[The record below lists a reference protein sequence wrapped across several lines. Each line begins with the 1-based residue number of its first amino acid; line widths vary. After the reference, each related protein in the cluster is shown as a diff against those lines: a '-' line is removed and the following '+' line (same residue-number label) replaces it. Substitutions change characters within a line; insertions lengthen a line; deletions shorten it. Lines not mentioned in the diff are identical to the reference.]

1 MHYRLKNQTN
11 LYNMTMKH
19 FRIFLV
25 TAFLLAGVCVRSEV
39 IVPEQT
45 PAADSAAPASA
56 AAEAA
61 KDAVNPPAQAE
72 SAQTE
77 DKKTVHPAKN
87 DKPAMVL
94 RDADGQP
101 LPDINGKLTLEDC
114 IQIALANSP
123 QAVSAQL
130 NLQNAHV
137 NLNLAKSEFLP
148 TVTAGASQGYNNG
161 KTDGSSRTDHGSSDV
176 YAQAQLSI
184 SGITDIARNVKTQ
197 QLSLEQAEL
206 NLDSVKNDII
216 RTVKKNYYALI
227 SAVRAVAIRTQSRDL
242 YKDQYERASEYF
254 RLGLRPKV
262 DVTTAEV
269 NLNNEELS
277 LIRAKNLVKT
287 ASAELANSMG
297 VTTPKTLDIEEIF
310 SFEKFEMPFDEA
322 VKTAYANRPDVLS
335 AQTDVRISQI
345 KLNQAKAG
353 FFPTFSFSAGF
364 SKYGDDFSLDNEETK
379 LMAAV
384 EIPIFNAFKTYNGVK
399 QAKISLEN
407 TLNSNRSLLNNV
419 FLEVQSAYIKM
430 HESAESIPIAELN
443 VEKAKENLDLSRG
456 RYNEGIGDIIELK
469 DAEVAY
475 TDAELSLLTARYD
488 YASAVADLKQAM
500 GTN

>member
-1 MHYRLKNQTN
+1 MLMGN
-11 LYNMTMKH
+11 
-19 FRIFLV
+19 FRILFI
-25 TAFLLAGVCVRSEV
+25 AFFFFACTHVQGEV
-39 IVPEQT
+39 ISPAQPET
-45 PAADSAAPASA
+45 PGTDSSAAVASA
-56 AAEAA
+56 PDQPADQAQKAENT
-61 KDAVNPPAQAE
+61 DE
-72 SAQTE
+72 SPNQ
-77 DKKTVHPAKN
+77 PIQQPSKN
-87 DKPAMVL
+87 EKPAMVP
-94 RDADGQP
+94 RGADGKP
-101 LPDINGKLTLEDC
+101 LPDINGLLTLEDC

-148 TVTAGASQGYNNG
+148 TVTAGASQGYTNG
-161 KTDGSSRTDHGSSDV
+161 KMDGSSRTDHGSSDV

-184 SGITDIARNVKTQ
+184 SGITDIARNIKTQ
-197 QLSLEQAEL
+197 QLALEQAQL

-216 RTVKKNYYALI
+216 RTVKKNYYSLL
-227 SAVRAVAIRTQSRDL
+227 SAVRAVKIRTQSRDL

-287 ASAELANSMG
+287 ASAQLANTLG
-297 VTTPKTLDIEEIF
+297 VTTPKTLDIEDII
-310 SFEKFEMPFDEA
+310 SFEKFEMPFNQA
-322 VKTAYANRPDVLS
+322 VQTAYANRPDVLS
-335 AQTDVRISQI
+335 AQADVRISHI

-353 FFPTFSFSAGF
+353 FFPTFSFSAGY
-364 SKYGDDFSLDNEETK
+364 SKYGDDFSLDNEEAK
-379 LMAAV
+379 LMASV
-384 EIPIFNAFKTYNGVK
+384 EIPLFNAFKTYNGVK

-407 TLNSNRSLLNNV
+407 TLNTNRSLLNNV

-430 HESAESIPIAELN
+430 QEAAESIPIAELN

>member
-1 MHYRLKNQTN
+1 
-11 LYNMTMKH
+11 MTMKH
-19 FRIFLV
+19 FYIFLLCAV
-25 TAFLLAGVCVRSEV
+25 LLPGVNARGEV
-39 IVPEQT
+39 IAPPADASAGKTASAQ
-45 PAADSAAPASA
+45 PAAASAADEAAQDAVLPPAESPSA
-56 AAEAA
+56 AAEQ
-61 KDAVNPPAQAE
+61 KE
-72 SAQTE
+72 S
-77 DKKTVHPAKN
+77 VHPEKN
-87 DKPAMVL
+87 DNPAMVL
-94 RDADGQP
+94 RDADGKP

-123 QAVSAQL
+123 QAVAAQL
-130 NLQNAHV
+130 NLQTAHV
-137 NLNLAKSEFLP
+137 NLNLSKAEFLP
-148 TVTAGASQGYNNG
+148 TLTAGASQSYSNS
-161 KTDGSSRTDHGSSDV
+161 KMDGSSRTDHGSSDV

-184 SGITDIARNVKTQ
+184 SGVTDKVRNVKIQ
-197 QLSLEQAEL
+197 QGAVEQAEL

-216 RTVKKNYYALI
+216 RTVKKNYYALL
-227 SAVRAVAIRTQSRDL
+227 SAVRAVGIRTQSRDL
-242 YKDQYERASEYF
+242 YNDQYERAAEYF

-287 ASAELANSMG
+287 ASAQLANTLG
-297 VTTPKTLDIEEIF
+297 VTTPKTLDIEDIAT
-310 SFEKFEMPFDEA
+310 FEKFEMPFDQA

-345 KLNQAKAG
+345 KLNQAKADY
-353 FFPTFSFSAGF
+353 FPTFSFSAGY

-379 LMAAV
+379 LLASI
-384 EIPIFNAFKTYNGVK
+384 EIPIFNAFKTYNGVQ

-419 FLEVQSAYIKM
+419 FLEVQSAYINM
-430 HESAESIPIAELN
+430 QEASESIPIAELN

>member
-1 MHYRLKNQTN
+1 MH
-11 LYNMTMKH
+11 MKH
-19 FRIFLV
+19 FKL
-25 TAFLLAGVCVRSEV
+25 FLLAALLFTGASARGEV
-39 IVPEQT
+39 VGSSVPG
-45 PAADSAAPASA
+45 AAAPAPATA
-56 AAEAA
+56 ADQAAQDAVIPPAGSEAA
-61 KDAVNPPAQAE
+61 SEPQA
-72 SAQTE
+72 A
-77 DKKTVHPAKN
+77 VHPEKN

-94 RDADGQP
+94 RDAEGKP
-101 LPDINGKLTLEDC
+101 LPDINGLLTLDDC

-123 QAVSAQL
+123 QAVAAQL
-130 NLQNAHV
+130 NLQTAHV
-137 NLNLAKSEFLP
+137 NLNLSKADFLP
-148 TVTAGASQGYNNG
+148 TVTAGASQSYSNS
-161 KTDGSSRTDHGSSDV
+161 KMDGSSRTDHGSSDV

-184 SGITDIARNVKTQ
+184 SGVTDKVRNVKIQ
-197 QLSLEQAEL
+197 QGAVEQAEL

-216 RTVKKNYYALI
+216 RTVKKNYYALL
-227 SAVRAVAIRTQSRDL
+227 SAVRAVGIRTQSRDL
-242 YKDQYERASEYF
+242 YKDQYERAAEYF

-287 ASAELANSMG
+287 ASAQLANTMG
-297 VTTPKTLDIEEIF
+297 VTTPKTLEIEDIA
-310 SFEKFEMPFDEA
+310 SFEKFDMPFDQA

-345 KLNQAKAG
+345 KLNQAKANY
-353 FFPTFSFSAGF
+353 FPTFSFSAGY

-379 LMAAV
+379 LLASI

-419 FLEVQSAYIKM
+419 FLEVQSAYINM
-430 HESAESIPIAELN
+430 QEASESIPIAELN
-443 VEKAKENLDLSRG
+443 VEKAKENLDLARG

>member
-1 MHYRLKNQTN
+1 
-11 LYNMTMKH
+11 MKH
-19 FRIFLV
+19 FKLFLSTV
-25 TAFLLAGVCVRSEV
+25 FLCTALCSWSEEV
-39 IVPEQT
+39 
-45 PAADSAAPASA
+45 APAPSAEPSSA
-56 AAEAA
+56 AAQAA
-61 KDAVNPPAQAE
+61 KDAVVPPAGGAGQE
-72 SAQTE
+72 SDT
-77 DKKTVHPAKN
+77 KPVHPAKN
-87 DKPAMVL
+87 ENPAMVL

-114 IQIALANSP
+114 IRIALANSP

-148 TVTAGASQGYNNG
+148 TVTAGASQNYTNS
-161 KTDGSSRTDHGSSDV
+161 KMDGSSRTDHGSSDV

-197 QLSLEQAEL
+197 QLALEQAEL
-206 NLDSVKNDII
+206 NVDSVKNDLI

-242 YKDQYERASEYF
+242 YQDQYERAAEYY

-297 VTTPKTLDIEEIF
+297 VTTPKTLEIEEILT
-310 SFEKFEMPFDEA
+310 FEKFDMPFDQA
-322 VKTAYANRPDVLS
+322 VQTAYANRPDVLS
-335 AQTDVRISQI
+335 AHTDVRISRL

-364 SKYGDDFSLDNEETK
+364 SKYGDDFSLDNEEAR
-379 LMAAV
+379 LMASV
-384 EIPIFNAFKTYNGVK
+384 EIPIFNALKTYNGVK

-407 TLNSNRSLLNNV
+407 TLNTSRSLLNNV

-430 HESAESIPIAELN
+430 QEAAESIPIAELN

>member
-1 MHYRLKNQTN
+1 MIYFRL
-11 LYNMTMKH
+11 
-19 FRIFLV
+19 FLFF
-25 TAFLLAGVCVRSEV
+25 AFLCTAGVFAQGEIISPVQE
-39 IVPEQT
+39 
-45 PAADSAAPASA
+45 PASDPSMTA
-56 AAEAA
+56 SVAAEAA
-61 KDAVNPPAQAE
+61 KDTVLPSVPAE
-72 SAQTE
+72 TE
-77 DKKTVHPAKN
+77 KEQNSKAVHPTKN
-87 DKPAMVL
+87 EKPAMIL
-94 RDADGQP
+94 RDADGKP

-114 IQIALANSP
+114 IRIALANSP
-123 QAVSAQL
+123 QAVNAQL
-130 NLQNAHV
+130 NLQNAYV

-148 TVTAGASQGYNNG
+148 TATAGASQGYTNG

-197 QLSLEQAEL
+197 QLALEQAQL
-206 NLDSVKNDII
+206 NLESVKNDII
-216 RTVKKNYYALI
+216 RTIKNNYYALI

-242 YKDQYERASEYF
+242 YKDQYERAAEYF

-287 ASAELANSMG
+287 ASAQLANSMG
-297 VTTPKTLDIEEIF
+297 VTTPKALDIEEIL
-310 SFEKFEMPFDEA
+310 SFEKFEMPFDQA
-322 VKTAYANRPDVLS
+322 VKTAYENRPDVLS
-335 AQTDVRISQI
+335 AQTDIRISQI

-379 LMAAV
+379 LMASV

-407 TLNSNRSLLNNV
+407 TLNTNRSLLNDV

-430 HESAESIPIAELN
+430 QEAAESIPIAELN

>member
-1 MHYRLKNQTN
+1 MLMRN
-11 LYNMTMKH
+11 
-19 FRIFLV
+19 FRILFI
-25 TAFLLAGVCVRSEV
+25 AFFFFACTHVQGEV
-39 IVPEQT
+39 IS
-45 PAADSAAPASA
+45 PAQPASSGTDSSAAVASA
-56 AAEAA
+56 PDQPADQAQKAENT
-61 KDAVNPPAQAE
+61 DEYPNQPIQQP
-72 SAQTE
+72 S
-77 DKKTVHPAKN
+77 KN
-87 DKPAMVL
+87 EKPAMVP
-94 RDADGQP
+94 RGADGKP
-101 LPDINGKLTLEDC
+101 LPDINGLLTLEDC

-148 TVTAGASQGYNNG
+148 TVTAGASQGYTNG
-161 KTDGSSRTDHGSSDV
+161 KMDGSSRTDHGSSDV

-184 SGITDIARNVKTQ
+184 SGITDIARNIKTQ
-197 QLSLEQAEL
+197 QLALEQAQL

-216 RTVKKNYYALI
+216 RTVKKNYYSLL
-227 SAVRAVAIRTQSRDL
+227 SAVRAVKIRTQSRDL

-287 ASAELANSMG
+287 ASAQLANTLG
-297 VTTPKTLDIEEIF
+297 VTTPKTLDIEDII
-310 SFEKFEMPFDEA
+310 SFEKFEMPFNQA
-322 VKTAYANRPDVLS
+322 VQTAYANRPDVLS
-335 AQTDVRISQI
+335 AQADVRISHI

-353 FFPTFSFSAGF
+353 FFPTFSFSAGY
-364 SKYGDDFSLDNEETK
+364 SKYGDDFSLDNEEAK
-379 LMAAV
+379 LMASV
-384 EIPIFNAFKTYNGVK
+384 EIPLFNAFKTYNGVK

-407 TLNSNRSLLNNV
+407 TLNTNRSLLNNV

-430 HESAESIPIAELN
+430 QEAAESIPIAELN

>member
-1 MHYRLKNQTN
+1 MLMRN
-11 LYNMTMKH
+11 
-19 FRIFLV
+19 FRILFI
-25 TAFLLAGVCVRSEV
+25 AFFFFACTHVQGEV
-39 IVPEQT
+39 ISPAQPET
-45 PAADSAAPASA
+45 PGTDSSAAVASA
-56 AAEAA
+56 P
-61 KDAVNPPAQAE
+61 DQPADQ
-72 SAQTE
+72 AQTAE
-77 DKKTVHPAKN
+77 NTDESPNQPIQQPSKN
-87 DKPAMVL
+87 EKPAMVP
-94 RDADGQP
+94 RGADGKP
-101 LPDINGKLTLEDC
+101 LPDINGLLTLEDC

-148 TVTAGASQGYNNG
+148 TVTAGASQGYTNG
-161 KTDGSSRTDHGSSDV
+161 KMDGSSRTDHGSSDV

-184 SGITDIARNVKTQ
+184 SGITDIARNIKTQ
-197 QLSLEQAEL
+197 QLALEQAQL

-216 RTVKKNYYALI
+216 RTVKKNYYSLL
-227 SAVRAVAIRTQSRDL
+227 SAVRAVKIRTQSRDL

-287 ASAELANSMG
+287 ASAQLANTLG
-297 VTTPKTLDIEEIF
+297 VTTPKTLDIEDII
-310 SFEKFEMPFDEA
+310 SFEKFEMPFNQA
-322 VKTAYANRPDVLS
+322 VQTAYANRPDVLS
-335 AQTDVRISQI
+335 AQADVRISHI

-353 FFPTFSFSAGF
+353 FFPTFSFSAGY
-364 SKYGDDFSLDNEETK
+364 SKYGDDFSLDNEEAK
-379 LMAAV
+379 LMASV
-384 EIPIFNAFKTYNGVK
+384 EIPLFNAFKTYNGVK

-407 TLNSNRSLLNNV
+407 TLNTNRSLLNNV

-430 HESAESIPIAELN
+430 QEAAESIPIAELN